1 MRHPE
6 HIPGTKDYTRDEA
19 RRLLEVSA
27 ACLTTFD
34 LYGYERII
42 LPVLERSDIF
52 LQRSGEEIRS
62 RMYIFADPKGS
73 ELCLRPEMTISAARA
88 YLERMPNRRLPLRLS
103 YEGSVFRFDKVREG
117 RYRQFVQAGV
127 EYLGSENRTA
137 ADVEAVALALEAI
150 KKSGLS
156 NFRLLLGDL
165 ELAAEFINA
174 LPISAPVRS
183 TLLEHYWRR
192 KAFQLLLKRYAAP
205 PQNADRDDPTA
216 RQLADILATI
226 GEDASRA
233 VVRQILS
240 LFVEKEI
247 GQRDLDEIAESFLRR
262 FSRRELRLPADCLG
276 VLEEYMAIAGPPD
289 ATLAQLEKLFDKIG
303 SAPGRAFENAQ
314 RRIELLKEMGCLP
327 NDTDF
332 ALGFRRGIEYYTGLI
347 FEIHDD
353 GLGPVSQICGG
364 GRYDNLIAALGAPR
378 QIPAIGFAIGVER
391 LWLALERDQALPQS
405 AGDHAVD
412 AVLTSV
418 GKVSESDAW
427 RIAQLCRQAG
437 WRVRADLDHRKFT
450 TVLGHASDDNVRFTI
465 IVGEDELR
473 HQSVKVKDM
482 RRREEKVVAIEN
494 LRQFVEASVSGDPQ

>member
-6 HIPGTKDYTRDEA
+6 HIAGTKDYTQDEA
-19 RRLLEVSA
+19 RRLLAAVA
-27 ACLTTFD
+27 ACLKTFD

-62 RMYIFADPKGS
+62 RMYIFTDPRGN

-88 YLERMPNRRLPLRLS
+88 YLERMPNRRLPIRLS

-137 ADVEAVALALEAI
+137 ADVEAITLALAAV
-150 KKSGLS
+150 KQTGLS
-156 NFRLLLGDL
+156 DFRLLLGDM

-183 TLLEHYWRR
+183 TLLEHYWR
-192 KAFQLLLKRYAAP
+192 KNAFQLLLKRYAAP
-205 PQNADRDDPTA
+205 PQVADSNDPTA

-262 FSRRELRLPADCLG
+262 FTRRELRL
-276 VLEEYMAIAGPPD
+276 
-289 ATLAQLEKLFDKIG
+289 
-303 SAPGRAFENAQ
+303 
-314 RRIELLKEMGCLP
+314 
-327 NDTDF
+327 
-332 ALGFRRGIEYYTGLI
+332 
-347 FEIHDD
+347 
-353 GLGPVSQICGG
+353 
-364 GRYDNLIAALGAPR
+364 
-378 QIPAIGFAIGVER
+378 
-391 LWLALERDQALPQS
+391 
-405 AGDHAVD
+405 
-412 AVLTSV
+412 
-418 GKVSESDAW
+418 
-427 RIAQLCRQAG
+427 
-437 WRVRADLDHRKFT
+437 
-450 TVLGHASDDNVRFTI
+450 
-465 IVGEDELR
+465 
-473 HQSVKVKDM
+473 
-482 RRREEKVVAIEN
+482 
-494 LRQFVEASVSGDPQ
+494 